1 MGRGREGARGRG
13 AEVTRPEQPLAGRAA
28 HPEARCYSAGALGLR
43 RQPRHVRALAVA
55 TVAEVEVDRAAFV
68 AAAVEHGVGALVRVH
83 MTVDDDVLCVF
94 VCVCVCVCVCVF
106 VCCLYAC
113 T

>member
-83 MTVDDDVLCVF
+83 VAREDEIGVVRVEERPAWRPMRVSARRREC
-94 VCVCVCVCVCVF
+94 
-106 VCCLYAC
+106 
-113 T
+113 